1 MLKDIIVIDDIFDI
15 PENISSRALSYQY
28 FNADLHPENTNGKKM
43 YYSGFRTE
51 SLHLIDVDF
60 YTLVNNT
67 ILEKIFSKSIDL
79 NETNCSY
86 RYAGQTFF
94 HYMTKENKF
103 DKSWFHTD
111 PAIYAGLIYLN
122 TNPPENTGTI
132 IKVDGKQN
140 IIENKYN
147 RLVLYRSDYS
157 HSAQNGFGD
166 NIIDGRLTLTFS
178 YNILNLNLKK

>member
-28 FNADLHPENTNGKKM
+28 FNADLHPENTNVKNM

-79 NETNCSY
+79 NETN
-86 RYAGQTFF
+86 
-94 HYMTKENKF
+94 
-103 DKSWFHTD
+103 
-111 PAIYAGLIYLN
+111 
-122 TNPPENTGTI
+122 
-132 IKVDGKQN
+132 
-140 IIENKYN
+140 
-147 RLVLYRSDYS
+147 
-157 HSAQNGFGD
+157 
-166 NIIDGRLTLTFS
+166 
-178 YNILNLNLKK
+178 